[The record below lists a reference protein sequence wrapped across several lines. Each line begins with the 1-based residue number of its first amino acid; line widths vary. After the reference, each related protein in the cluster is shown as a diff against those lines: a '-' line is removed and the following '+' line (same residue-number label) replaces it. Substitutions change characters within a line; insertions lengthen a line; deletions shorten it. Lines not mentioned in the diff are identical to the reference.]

1 MNWFVNLISSR
12 KSTVGARQ
20 ITRWKILAMWREA
33 LLPVVVALMTV
44 VVVVVVVVVALAV
57 ATADGARGEIYRRA
71 SKIGRIMFESGY
83 EYSTAVLVF
92 T

>member
-1 MNWFVNLISSR
+1 MNWFVHLISSR

-33 LLPVVVALMTV
+33 LLP
-44 VVVVVVVVVALAV
+44 VVVALAV

>member
-1 MNWFVNLISSR
+1 MNWFVDLISSR

-33 LLPVVVALMTV
+33 LLP
-44 VVVVVVVVVALAV
+44 VVVALAV

>member
-33 LLPVVVALMTV
+33 LLP
-44 VVVVVVVVVALAV
+44 VVVALAV